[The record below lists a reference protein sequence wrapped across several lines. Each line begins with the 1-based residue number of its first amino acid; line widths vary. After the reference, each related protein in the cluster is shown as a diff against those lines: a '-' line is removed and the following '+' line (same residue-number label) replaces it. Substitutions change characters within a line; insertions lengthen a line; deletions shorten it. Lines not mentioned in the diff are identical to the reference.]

1 MTKTRI
7 KKKVIDSVSIDEANA
22 AFAELAKADSSN
34 KKMNAEMDLA
44 ITKIREKYQDKLE
57 ENNLLINEKV
67 EILEMYL
74 KLNPSVLGNNKSI
87 ELIHGTIGYRKNT
100 PSLKTLKGFTWE
112 SCLNLAKVFLD
123 IKYVRKK
130 EELDKEALLADRE
143 NLIVEK
149 VKEGDL
155 QEGAVEE
162 DKGVELQSFFSKCGF
177 EVKQEETFFI
187 KPKNEGE

>member
-44 ITKIREKYQDKLE
+44 ITKIREKYQDKVE
-57 ENNLLINEKV
+57 ENNLVISEKTEV
-67 EILEMYL
+67 LETYL
-74 KLNPSVLGNNKSI
+74 KLHPEVLGKNKSI
-87 ELIHGTIGYRKNT
+87 ELIHGTIGFRTNT

-112 SCLNLAKVFLD
+112 SCKNLVQALLGN
-123 IKYVRKK
+123 KYVRVK

-143 NLIVEK
+143 EEK
-149 VKEGDL
+149 D
-155 QEGAVEE
+155 
-162 DKGVELQSFFSKCGF
+162 GVQLEASFSKCGF